1 MSIEIQT
8 RREDTMPNEKND
20 WCVKGGI
27 TDISH
32 LFNCIA
38 GTYDRLN
45 HLLSLNT
52 DRRWRRRAVRKLT
65 PCDKALDVAVGT
77 ADLAIEIVRQN
88 KARHVTGIDF
98 SEEMLRLGDEK
109 VRKADLASRITLQQ
123 GSALELSNPAGYFDA
138 VTCAYGVRNFSDLE
152 RGLKEMH
159 RVLCEEGQLLIL
171 EFSYPDNKI
180 IRFFYDFYFTKIMPA
195 IGRKVSKDPTAYDYL
210 NRSVKAFV
218 WGEAMAEKLRAAGF
232 RNVSFHPMTFGI
244 TTLYLAQK

>member
-1 MSIEIQT
+1 MGIEDNTKQNIG
-8 RREDTMPNEKND
+8 N
-20 WCVKGGI
+20 
-27 TDISH
+27 
-32 LFNCIA
+32 LFNRIA
-38 GTYDRLN
+38 STYDRLN

-65 PCDKALDVAVGT
+65 PCNKALDVASGT
-77 ADLAIEIVRQN
+77 ADLAIEMVRQD
-88 KARHVTGIDF
+88 RVQQVIGIDL

-123 GSALELSNPAGYFDA
+123 GSALELPYPADQFDA
-138 VTCAYGVRNFSDLE
+138 VTCAYGVRNFSDLNN
-152 RGLKEMH
+152 GLQEMH
-159 RVLCEEGQLLIL
+159 RVLREEGQLLIL

-195 IGRKVSKDPTAYDYL
+195 IGQKVSKDPSAYSYL
-210 NRSVKAFV
+210 NHSVKEFI
-218 WGEAMAEKLRAAGF
+218 WGEAMVEKLRAAGF

>member
-1 MSIEIQT
+1 
-8 RREDTMPNEKND
+8 MPNEKND

-32 LFNCIA
+32 LFNRIA

-88 KARHVTGIDF
+88 KARHVTGIDL

-109 VRKADLASRITLQQ
+109 IRKADLASRITLQQ
-123 GSALELSNPAGYFDA
+123 GSALELSNPDGYFDA
-138 VTCAYGVRNFSDLE
+138 VTCAYGIRNFSNLDQ
-152 RGLKEMH
+152 GLQEMH
-159 RVLCEEGQLLIL
+159 RVLREEGQLLIL

-195 IGRKVSKDPTAYDYL
+195 IGRKVSKDPSAYSYL
-210 NRSVKAFV
+210 NRSVKEFI